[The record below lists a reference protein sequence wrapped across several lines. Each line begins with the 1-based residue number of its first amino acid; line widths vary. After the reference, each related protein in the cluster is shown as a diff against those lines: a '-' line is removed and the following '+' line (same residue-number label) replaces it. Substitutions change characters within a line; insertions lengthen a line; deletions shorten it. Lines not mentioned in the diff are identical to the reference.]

1 MRKYLAAAV
10 LAGPLLFVLACGGYS
25 SSPTAPGGDPNT
37 PPAGAIVID
46 IKGQNGALSFSPN
59 PATVA
64 AGALVSWHNIDSVTH
79 RVVLDDGRLD
89 TGDVAAGRYSQAMAL
104 PGAGPYH
111 CTIHPSMVG
120 SMVLSA
126 AGAR

>member
-1 MRKYLAAAV
+1 MRRHLAVAA

-25 SSPTAPGGDPNT
+25 SSPTAPGGGVNT

-46 IKGQNGALSFSPN
+46 IKGENGALSFSPN

-64 AGALVSWHNIDSVTH
+64 AGALVSWHNVDSQTH
-79 RVVLDDGRLD
+79 HVLLDDGRLD
-89 TGDVAAGRYSQAMAL
+89 TGNIGAGQYSQAMTL

-120 SMVLSA
+120 SMVLKA
-126 AGAR
+126 AAR